1 MLALTLMLMINVE
14 MVKCDSQS
22 LQFKDENNIYDIDFF
37 NVHFIDENRTQACEY
52 LTKQQNIQLEKE
64 PLAQNAYYI
73 YIDEKLFQEILL
85 EKEWA
90 KVNLN
95 YPEYLHQIKTE
106 HVRVNAFVSMVSIK
120 NHSFFILSGL
130 FILVLLCF
138 VIYNWL

>member
-1 MLALTLMLMINVE
+1 MINVE